1 MTKFLSKQLL
11 VAAALATT
19 TNIMAQEMTW
29 SPTSTRFSLWTPS
42 ADSVKV
48 NIYSEGLGGS
58 PLRTISLKKETTGNH
73 WVGLATGNQKGR
85 FYTFQVK
92 NKGKWLEENPGI
104 AARAVGVNGQRG
116 AIIDFTETNPK
127 GWENDRAPLFTGQ
140 KDAVIYEM
148 HHRDFSI
155 DTESGIKNRGKFLA
169 LTEEGTK
176 NAAGL
181 ATGID
186 HLKELGVTHVHL
198 LPSYD
203 YGSINEING
212 EAYGG
217 GNRVPSTYNWG
228 YDPVNYNAPEGSYST
243 DAFTPETRIR
253 EFKEMVMALHKAGI
267 RVVMDVVYNHVF
279 DLGKSSFERTAPG
292 YFFRHNADGSPANAS
307 GCGNETASET
317 EKFRE
322 YMVESI
328 EYWMKEYHV
337 DGFRFDLMGIH
348 DIETMNLV
356 RQKAQSIDPNVV
368 LYGEGWAAASPVLPA
383 NQLAM
388 KVNTPQLGGIAA
400 FCDEIRDGL
409 RGSWSDN
416 DEGAFLIGNAG
427 NEESVKFGVVGAI
440 EHQGVDYSKVN
451 YSKAPWATQPSQMI
465 SYVSCHDDMC
475 LADRVKTT
483 LRNKSQKTKNKKLFT
498 PEALVRLQ
506 KLAETA
512 VLTSQ
517 GVPFIWCGDEVMRDK
532 KGVHNS
538 FSSPDSINTIS
549 WALKTEHKDVFDY
562 VATLVKIR
570 KAHPAFR
577 MGYADLVR
585 KNLEFLPVKQ
595 SNVVAWTLNGKAVND
610 AWGKIVVILNSNTKA
625 VKQAV
630 PQGEYTVVCAEGK
643 ADINGLSVVKGK
655 TVTVAPQ
662 SAVIMYCEEK

>member
-1 MTKFLSKQLL
+1 MTKIFSKQLL

-19 TNIMAQEMTW
+19 TNLMAQEMTW

-73 WVGLATGNQKGR
+73 WVGLAIGNQKGR

-92 NKGKWLEENPGI
+92 YKGKWLEENPGI
-104 AARAVGVNGQRG
+104 SARAVGVNGQRG
-116 AIIDFTETNPK
+116 AIIDFSETNPK

-181 ATGID
+181 STGID

-292 YFFRHNADGSPANAS
+292 YFFRHNADGTPANAS
-307 GCGNETASET
+307 GCGSETASET

-383 NQLAM
+383 EQLAM
-388 KVNTPQLGGIAA
+388 KANTPQLGGIAA

-440 EHQGVDYSKVN
+440 EHHGVDYSKVN

-577 MGYADLVR
+577 MGCAELVR

-595 SNVVAWTLNGKAVND
+595 SNVVAWTLNGTAVND
-610 AWGKIVVILNSNTKA
+610 AWGTIVVILNSNTKA

-630 PQGEYTVVCAEGK
+630 PQGEYTVVCADGK
-643 ADINGLSVVKGK
+643 ADINGISVVKGK
-655 TVTVAPQ
+655 TFTVAPQ
-662 SAVIMYCEEK
+662 SAVIMYCK

>member
-1 MTKFLSKQLL
+1 MTKFLYKQLL

-116 AIIDFTETNPK
+116 AIIDFSETNPK

-155 DTESGIKNRGKFLA
+155 DSESGIKNRGKFLA
-169 LTEEGTK
+169 LTEVGTK

-181 ATGID
+181 STGID

-388 KVNTPQLGGIAA
+388 KANTPQLGGIAA

-577 MGYADLVR
+577 MGCAELVR

-643 ADINGLSVVKGK
+643 ADINGLSVVMGK

-662 SAVIMYCEEK
+662 SAVIMYCEE

>member
-1 MTKFLSKQLL
+1 MTKIFSKQLL

-85 FYTFQVK
+85 FYTFQV
-92 NKGKWLEENPGI
+92 NYKGKWLEENPGI
-104 AARAVGVNGQRG
+104 SARAVGVNGQRG

-155 DTESGIKNRGKFLA
+155 DSESGIKNRGKFLA
-169 LTEEGTK
+169 LTEVGTK

-181 ATGID
+181 STGID

-383 NQLAM
+383 EQLAM

-409 RGSWSDN
+409 RGSWSNN

-427 NEESVKFGVVGAI
+427 NEESVKFGIVGAI
-440 EHQGVDYSKVN
+440 EHHGIDYSKVN

-498 PEALVRLQ
+498 PEALIRLQ

-538 FSSPDSINTIS
+538 FSSPDSINTIQ
-549 WALKTEHKDVFDY
+549 WALKTEHKDIFDY
-562 VATLVKIR
+562 VAMLVKIR

-577 MGYADLVR
+577 MGCADLVR
-585 KNLEFLPVKQ
+585 ENLEFLPVKQ

-643 ADINGLSVVKGK
+643 ADINGLSVVMGK

>member
-1 MTKFLSKQLL
+1 MTKFLYKQLL

-116 AIIDFTETNPK
+116 AIIDFSETNPK

-181 ATGID
+181 STGID

-427 NEESVKFGVVGAI
+427 NEESVKFGIVGAI
-440 EHQGVDYSKVN
+440 EHHGVDYSKVN

-577 MGYADLVR
+577 MGCAELVR

-643 ADINGLSVVKGK
+643 ADINGLSVVMGK

-662 SAVIMYCEEK
+662 SAVIMYCEE

>member
-1 MTKFLSKQLL
+1 MTKILYKQLL
-11 VAAALATT
+11 VAAALTATT
-19 TNIMAQEMTW
+19 NLMAQEMTW

-48 NIYSEGLGGS
+48 NIYTEGLGGS
-58 PLRTISLKKETTGNH
+58 PVKTISLTKETTGNH
-73 WVGLATGNQKGR
+73 WVGLAAGNQKGR
-85 FYTFQVK
+85 FYTFQV
-92 NKGKWLEENPGI
+92 NYKGKWLEENPGI
-104 AARAVGVNGQRG
+104 SARAVGVNGQRG

-203 YGSINEING
+203 YGSINETNG

-217 GNRVPSTYNWG
+217 GNRVPSKYNWG
-228 YDPVNYNAPEGSYST
+228 YDPVNYNTPEGSYST
-243 DAFTPETRIR
+243 DAYTPETRIR

-328 EYWMKEYHV
+328 EYWMKEYHI

-383 NQLAM
+383 EQLAM

-409 RGSWSDN
+409 RGSWSNN

-427 NEESVKFGVVGAI
+427 NEESVKFGIVGAI
-440 EHQGVDYSKVN
+440 EHHGVDYSKVN

-483 LRNKSQKTKNKKLFT
+483 LRNKSLKAKNKKLFT
-498 PEALVRLQ
+498 PEALIRLQ

-538 FSSPDSINTIS
+538 FSSPDSINTIQ
-549 WALKTEHKDVFDY
+549 WALKTEHKDIFDY
-562 VATLVKIR
+562 VAMLVKIR
-570 KAHPAFR
+570 KAHPAFH
-577 MGYADLVR
+577 MGCADLVR
-585 KNLEFLPVKQ
+585 ENLEFLPVKQ

-610 AWGKIVVILNSNTKA
+610 TWGTIVVILNSNTKA
-625 VKQAV
+625 VKQTV
-630 PQGEYTVVCAEGK
+630 PQGEYTVVCADGK

>member
-1 MTKFLSKQLL
+1 MTKIFSKQLL

-116 AIIDFTETNPK
+116 AIIDFSETNPK

-181 ATGID
+181 STGID

-228 YDPVNYNAPEGSYST
+228 YDPVNYNTPEGSYST
-243 DAFTPETRIR
+243 DAYTPETRIR

-383 NQLAM
+383 EQLAM

-409 RGSWSDN
+409 RGSWSNN

-427 NEESVKFGVVGAI
+427 NEESVKFGIVGAI
-440 EHQGVDYSKVN
+440 EHHGVDYSKVN

-577 MGYADLVR
+577 MGCAELVR

-643 ADINGLSVVKGK
+643 ADINGLSVVMGK

-662 SAVIMYCEEK
+662 SAVIMYCEE

>member
-1 MTKFLSKQLL
+1 MTKFLYKQLL

-116 AIIDFTETNPK
+116 AIIDFSETNPK

-181 ATGID
+181 STGID

-383 NQLAM
+383 EQLAM

-409 RGSWSDN
+409 RGSWSNN

-427 NEESVKFGVVGAI
+427 NEESVKFGIVGAI
-440 EHQGVDYSKVN
+440 EHHGVDYSKVN

-577 MGYADLVR
+577 MGCAELVR

-643 ADINGLSVVKGK
+643 ADINGLSVVMGK

-662 SAVIMYCEEK
+662 SAVIMYCEE

>member
-1 MTKFLSKQLL
+1 MTKFLYKQLL

-116 AIIDFTETNPK
+116 AIIDFSETNPK

-181 ATGID
+181 STGID

-383 NQLAM
+383 EQLAM

-409 RGSWSDN
+409 RGSWSNN

-427 NEESVKFGVVGAI
+427 NEESVKFGIVGAI
-440 EHQGVDYSKVN
+440 EHHGVDYSKVN

-577 MGYADLVR
+577 MGCAELVR

-643 ADINGLSVVKGK
+643 ADINGLSVVMGK

>member
-1 MTKFLSKQLL
+1 MTKFLYKQLL

-116 AIIDFTETNPK
+116 AIIDFSETNPK

-181 ATGID
+181 STGID

-383 NQLAM
+383 EQLAM

-409 RGSWSDN
+409 RGSWSNN

-427 NEESVKFGVVGAI
+427 NEESVKFGIVGAI
-440 EHQGVDYSKVN
+440 EHHGVDYSKVN

-643 ADINGLSVVKGK
+643 ADINGLSVVMGK

-662 SAVIMYCEEK
+662 SAVIMYCEE

>member
-1 MTKFLSKQLL
+1 MTKILYKQLL

-116 AIIDFTETNPK
+116 AIIDFSETNPK

-181 ATGID
+181 STGID

-383 NQLAM
+383 EQLAM

-409 RGSWSDN
+409 RGSWSNN

-427 NEESVKFGVVGAI
+427 NEESVKFGIVGAI
-440 EHQGVDYSKVN
+440 EHHGVDYSKVN

-643 ADINGLSVVKGK
+643 ADINGLSVVMGK

-662 SAVIMYCEEK
+662 SAVIMYCEE

>member
-1 MTKFLSKQLL
+1 MTKFLYKQLL

-116 AIIDFTETNPK
+116 AIIDFSETNPK

-181 ATGID
+181 STGID

-228 YDPVNYNAPEGSYST
+228 YDPVNYNTPEGSYST
-243 DAFTPETRIR
+243 DAYTPETRIR

-328 EYWMKEYHV
+328 EYWMKEYHI

-383 NQLAM
+383 EQLAM

-409 RGSWSDN
+409 RGSWSNN

-427 NEESVKFGVVGAI
+427 NEESVKFGIVGAI
-440 EHQGVDYSKVN
+440 EHHGVDYSKVN

-577 MGYADLVR
+577 MGCAELVR

-643 ADINGLSVVKGK
+643 ADINGLSVVMGK

>member
-1 MTKFLSKQLL
+1 MTKIFSKQLL

-19 TNIMAQEMTW
+19 TNLMAQEMTW

-73 WVGLATGNQKGR
+73 WVGLAIGNQKGR

-92 NKGKWLEENPGI
+92 YKGKWLEENPGI
-104 AARAVGVNGQRG
+104 SARAVGVNGQRG
-116 AIIDFTETNPK
+116 AIIDFSETNPK

-181 ATGID
+181 STGID

-292 YFFRHNADGSPANAS
+292 YFFRHNADGTPANAS

-383 NQLAM
+383 EQLAM
-388 KVNTPQLGGIAA
+388 KANTPQLGGIAA

-440 EHQGVDYSKVN
+440 EHHGIDYSKVN

-577 MGYADLVR
+577 MGCAELVR

-595 SNVVAWTLNGKAVND
+595 SNVVAWTLNGTAVND
-610 AWGKIVVILNSNTKA
+610 AWGTIVVILNSNTKA

-630 PQGEYTVVCAEGK
+630 PQGEYTVVCADGK

-662 SAVIMYCEEK
+662 SAVIMYCK

>member
-1 MTKFLSKQLL
+1 MTKFLYKQLL

-181 ATGID
+181 STGID

>member
-1 MTKFLSKQLL
+1 MTKFLYKQLL

-116 AIIDFTETNPK
+116 AIIDFSETNPK

-155 DTESGIKNRGKFLA
+155 DSESGIKNRGKFLA
-169 LTEEGTK
+169 LTEVGTK

-181 ATGID
+181 STGID

-643 ADINGLSVVKGK
+643 ADINGLSVVMGK

-662 SAVIMYCEEK
+662 SAVIMYCEE

>member
-1 MTKFLSKQLL
+1 MTKFLYKQLL

-73 WVGLATGNQKGR
+73 WVGLAAGNQKGR
-85 FYTFQVK
+85 FYTFQV
-92 NKGKWLEENPGI
+92 NYKGKWLEENPGI
-104 AARAVGVNGQRG
+104 SARAVGVNGQRG

-155 DTESGIKNRGKFLA
+155 DSESGIKNRGKFLA
-169 LTEEGTK
+169 LTEVGTK

-181 ATGID
+181 STGID

-328 EYWMKEYHV
+328 EYWMKEYHI

-383 NQLAM
+383 EQLAT

-409 RGSWSDN
+409 RGSWSNN

-427 NEESVKFGVVGAI
+427 NEESVKFGIVGAI
-440 EHQGVDYSKVN
+440 EHHGVDYSKVN

-610 AWGKIVVILNSNTKA
+610 TWGTIVVILNSNTKA
-625 VKQAV
+625 VKQTV
-630 PQGEYTVVCAEGK
+630 PQGEYTVVCADGK